1 MILAWRCDRRTRQA
15 TRHNSF
21 SRRKPVVVATAPAA
35 PRPQPERAR
44 SRRLRRRSA
53 RNKGCR
59 RGRFAQRDGSLT
71 SARPVRFAALVI
83 ACSAFAL
90 PNKRPS
96 KLRAEL
102 KHEG

>member
-1 MILAWRCDRRTRQA
+1 MILAWLLHRRTRQA
-15 TRHNSF
+15 TGPSSF

-35 PRPQPERAR
+35 PRPQPGRAR

-53 RNKGCR
+53 RNKGRR
-59 RGRFAQRDGSLT
+59 RGRFAQRDGLT
-71 SARPVRFAALVI
+71 SAGRVHFAALGI

>member
-1 MILAWRCDRRTRQA
+1 MILAWQCDQCTRQA
-15 TRHNSF
+15 TRPNSF

-35 PRPQPERAR
+35 PRPQPGRAR

-53 RNKGCR
+53 RNKGPG
-59 RGRFAQRDGSLT
+59 RGRFAQRDGGLT
-71 SARPVRFAALVI
+71 SAGPARFAALGT
-83 ACSAFAL
+83 ACFAFAL

>member
-15 TRHNSF
+15 TRPSSF

-35 PRPQPERAR
+35 PRPQPGRAR

-71 SARPVRFAALVI
+71 AALGI
-83 ACSAFAL
+83 PCSGFAL

-102 KHEG
+102 KHEA